1 MEQQHTTVA
10 LEEPVGQGLL
20 DGAASLFGGWGATHH
35 RRFGG
40 ASGPGTIGWRCIP
53 IRRVGGYVTMMMDGG
68 ADSV

>member
-20 DGAASLFGGWGATHH
+20 DGAASLFGGWG
-35 RRFGG
+35 
-40 ASGPGTIGWRCIP
+40 
-53 IRRVGGYVTMMMDGG
+53 YVNMMMDGG